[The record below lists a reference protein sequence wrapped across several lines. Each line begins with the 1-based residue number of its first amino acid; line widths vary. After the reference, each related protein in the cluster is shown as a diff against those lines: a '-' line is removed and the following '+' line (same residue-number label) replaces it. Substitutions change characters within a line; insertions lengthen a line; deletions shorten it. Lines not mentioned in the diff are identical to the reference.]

1 MSQSREVEVIG
12 GGSMIAA
19 QTAGQMQA
27 VSREIETVRGAMI
40 MAREFPRHEG
50 RALQAIEAICGN
62 ERFAEIAAYE
72 YPRGG
77 ETIWGLSIRAAEAL
91 AQAWGNIDAS
101 VKIVESFNG
110 DAGQAGWSRVSISC
124 WDMQTNSRK
133 ALEIIVPHERVTKKG
148 TTVLHDP
155 RDIYEAVMNQAQRRL
170 RACIL
175 AVIPKHIQMAAED
188 AIEKATSKKYQG
200 DMAGYRAKAVEM
212 MGKLGVTVDHLEKKF
227 GKKVAALT
235 DKDLGQIKRIYNS
248 VNDGMSKLGDHF
260 EMPADAAEVRADAAK
275 QSAPISVQDQK
286 TLDDARLA
294 FDMAAESADAASLD
308 IAKILGVKLEDIK
321 SWNDPKRFDTAAG
334 LLKKAVAEVAK

>member
-1 MSQSREVEVIG
+1 M
-12 GGSMIAA
+12 
-19 QTAGQMQA
+19 
-27 VSREIETVRGAMI
+27 
-40 MAREFPRHEG
+40 
-50 RALQAIEAICGN
+50 
-62 ERFAEIAAYE
+62 
-72 YPRGG
+72 
-77 ETIWGLSIRAAEAL
+77 
-91 AQAWGNIDAS
+91 
-101 VKIVESFNG
+101 
-110 DAGQAGWSRVSISC
+110 
-124 WDMQTNSRK
+124 
-133 ALEIIVPHERVTKKG
+133 
-148 TTVLHDP
+148 
-155 RDIYEAVMNQAQRRL
+155 
-170 RACIL
+170 
-175 AVIPKHIQMAAED
+175 
-188 AIEKATSKKYQG
+188 
-200 DMAGYRAKAVEM
+200 
-212 MGKLGVTVDHLEKKF
+212 TVDHLEKKF